1 MIREV
6 HTMIMREMRAK
17 QWVKWTTFAK
27 GISQVTIPLLCSVK
41 SYNSLVF
48 IKQMH
53 AEIIKKGFDKD
64 LLIGSA
70 LVDMYVQ
77 IGLIEVTR
85 QVFDNLPVKDVILW
99 TALIIGYVEHEH
111 GEEALNL
118 MKEMQTH
125 NISPLESLW

>member
-1 MIREV
+1 
-6 HTMIMREMRAK
+6 
-17 QWVKWTTFAK
+17 
-27 GISQVTIPLLCSVK
+27 
-41 SYNSLVF
+41 
-48 IKQMH
+48 MH
-53 AEIIKKGFDKD
+53 VEIIKKGFDKD
-64 LLIGSA
+64 LLIGST

-77 IGLIEVTR
+77 IGLMEVTR

-125 NISPLESLW
+125 NILPNTFVLGSGLKVCGDTQDVENGEN

>member
-1 MIREV
+1 
-6 HTMIMREMRAK
+6 
-17 QWVKWTTFAK
+17 
-27 GISQVTIPLLCSVK
+27 
-41 SYNSLVF
+41 
-48 IKQMH
+48 MH
-53 AEIIKKGFDKD
+53 VEIIKKGFDKD
-64 LLIGSA
+64 LLIGST

-111 GEEALNL
+111 GQEALNL

-125 NISPLESLW
+125 NILPNTFVLVSGLKVCGDTRDINQCSVIHAEIVKKGLHTETFIANTLVGM

>member
-1 MIREV
+1 
-6 HTMIMREMRAK
+6 MIMREMRAK

-53 AEIIKKGFDKD
+53 VEIIKKGFDID
-64 LLIGSA
+64 ILIRST
-70 LVDMYVQ
+70 LVDRYVQ

-85 QVFDNLPVKDVILW
+85 QVFDNLPVKDVFL
-99 TALIIGYVEHEH
+99 
-111 GEEALNL
+111 
-118 MKEMQTH
+118 
-125 NISPLESLW
+125 